1 LCRFFLRLTFRC
13 AICSIRTLF
22 TCFSTP
28 CLAAFTAILKK
39 KWHRPDPNH
48 LSIAVNAARQ
58 GVEKQVK
65 SVRIE
70 QIAHLNVNR
79 RKNRHKNRQRIRLHE
94 KSQSTSSNTM
104 TGTMKGTSTPISTR
118 QKTDSKK

>member
-1 LCRFFLRLTFRC
+1 VTKKFIFHHL
-13 AICSIRTLF
+13 
-22 TCFSTP
+22 
-28 CLAAFTAILKK
+28 K

-94 KSQSTSSNTM
+94 KSQSMSEAVRYQCHQRRILARNA
-104 TGTMKGTSTPISTR
+104 
-118 QKTDSKK
+118 Q